1 MSDEAVV
8 ADSGQGVSGGDAGFD
23 MDQASDQLAG
33 DLFGDSRAV
42 ESADDAINETVD
54 TAVET
59 THVDETTAV
68 SVKEA
73 QTTEPAEE
81 AEPAP
86 KTWPK
91 EMHEHWGKTP
101 KEVREYWNLR
111 EKQMLDGL
119 EQYKGDAN
127 YGKREY
133 WNLREKQMLDGLEQ
147 YKGDANYGKQ
157 MRDAITPYMALIQAQ
172 GIDAPKAVQTL
183 LNAHYKL
190 SVSSPSQKQ
199 QYLQYIARQ
208 YGISTDGLG
217 QPAGGQPAADPRYQ
231 QLQDQLYLLQQHIQ
245 GQQQAAT
252 KHEQERIAGEVNA
265 FASDKAH
272 PYFDEVADEMVSFIR
287 SGASLQDAYEKA
299 VWANPVT
306 RAKEQAR
313 VQQDQQAEAKR
324 KAQEAAEAAKK
335 AAAAN
340 IRSRDTRRTPT
351 EQPRGTM
358 RNLDSVMTE
367 VMREIKQAH

>member
-8 ADSGQGVSGGDAGFD
+8 TDSGQDVSGSDAGFD
-23 MDQASDQLAG
+23 IDQASDQLAG
-33 DLFGDSRAV
+33 DLFGDSIKA
-42 ESADDAINETVD
+42 ESGEDAIDDAVD
-54 TAVET
+54 TAVDT
-59 THVDETTAV
+59 THVDETTAEP
-68 SVKEA
+68 VKA
-73 QTTEPAEE
+73 TEETPPAEE
-81 AEPAP
+81 TEPAP

-101 KEVREYWNLR
+101 KEVRDYWNLR

-127 YGKREY
+127 YGKS
-133 WNLREKQMLDGLEQ
+133 
-147 YKGDANYGKQ
+147 

-199 QYLQYIARQ
+199 QYLQYIAKQ
-208 YGISTDGLG
+208 YGISTDGFGQAAEG
-217 QPAGGQPAADPRYQ
+217 QPTQDPRYQ
-231 QLQDQLYLLQQHIQ
+231 QLQDQLHLLQQHIQ
-245 GQQQAAT
+245 GQQQHAT
-252 KHEQERIAGEVNA
+252 KQEQERIAGEVNA

-272 PYFDEVADEMVSFIR
+272 PYFDEVADDMVAFIR
-287 SGASLQDAYEKA
+287 SGASLQDAYDKA

-306 RAKEQAR
+306 RAKEQAS

-335 AAAAN
+335 ATAAN

>member
-42 ESADDAINETVD
+42 ESADDAINETV
-54 TAVET
+54 ET

-101 KEVREYWNLR
+101 REV
-111 EKQMLDGL
+111 
-119 EQYKGDAN
+119 
-127 YGKREY
+127 REY

-208 YGISTDGLG
+208 YGISTDRLG
-217 QPAGGQPAADPRYQ
+217 QPAEGQPAADPRYQ
-231 QLQDQLYLLQQHIQ
+231 QLQDQLHLLQQHIQ